1 MGWNDSGNKDPW
13 SGKQPPDLEEAL
25 KKLQQ
30 QVLSWLK
37 GNKPKIVGGGKLN
50 APSLRP
56 ESSLF
61 SWLGLVVFGLWALS
75 GFFIVNPAEQ
85 AAVLYFGKYRETL
98 NSGPHWIPRF
108 IAQKTVMNVERVLD
122 YSYSGQMLTKD
133 ENLVAVS
140 IAVRYRIGNL
150 EAFLFNVA
158 DPEESLKQAS
168 SSALRQVVGT
178 TTLDELITAG
188 REAWGGQVQDSL
200 IKILNK
206 YNSGMKVISVAPQAA
221 RAPENVQSS
230 FDDAIKAREDERR
243 FIEQARAYEAKV
255 VPIAQGNAKRIAQEA
270 QAYAQQVVLN
280 AEGQT
285 AEFLQLLPAYLKSPA
300 LMSERLYLETME
312 SIMSGHPKIFVEA
325 KQAPNLYLPLM
336 PAPTATN
343 PAPPPTEWKSQEA
356 ESNLNLQAE
365 SGDVSNRLPRIFR
378 RELQ

>member
-30 QVLSWLK
+30 QLWSWFK
-37 GNKPKIVGGGKLN
+37 GSKPKMPGANKFSG
-50 APSLRP
+50 PSLRG
-56 ESSLF
+56 ESGLW
-61 SWLGLVVFGLWALS
+61 SWLACAVLGLWALS

-85 AAVLYFGKYRETL
+85 AVVLYFGKYTETL
-98 NSGPHWIPRF
+98 NSGPHWIPRL

-221 RAPENVQSS
+221 RAPEDVQSS
-230 FDDAIKAREDERR
+230 FDDAIKAQEDERR

-255 VPIAQGNAKRIAQEA
+255 VPIAQGNAQRIAQEA
-270 QAYAQQVVLN
+270 QAFAQQAVLN

-300 LMSERLYLETME
+300 LMAERLYLETME
-312 SIMSGHPKIFVEA
+312 SIMSAQPKIFVNA
-325 KQAPNLYLPLM
+325 QKAPSLYLPLM
-336 PAPTATN
+336 PAATT
-343 PAPPPTEWKSQEA
+343 PSVAPVVSDWKSQDA
-356 ESNLNLQAE
+356 ENNVNLQTEAGNG
-365 SGDVSNRLPRIFR
+365 SARLPRIFR